1 MTAVNITTEQLF
13 ELYIELIIG
22 TFLFMFLS
30 LQCIFPGFWNTNFL
44 DSCGLKFLISWEL
57 FQKVAMKVAVFLG
70 VCCDEIEASESC
82 DKKLRI
88 FLFVI
93 IIELF
98 VEK

>member
-1 MTAVNITTEQLF
+1 
-13 ELYIELIIG
+13 
-22 TFLFMFLS
+22 
-30 LQCIFPGFWNTNFL
+30 
-44 DSCGLKFLISWEL
+44 
-57 FQKVAMKVAVFLG
+57 MKVAVFLG
-70 VCCDEIEASESC
+70 VCCDEIAGASESC